1 MREFHVKSYG
11 AVGDGITMNTA
22 AIQSAIDDCA
32 AQGGGRV
39 VVGEGTY
46 LSGSITLR
54 SRVELHIEAD
64 GCLLGS
70 ADWGRNVNA
79 PILTHTKNVVF
90 HNTAFSAD

>member
-70 ADWGRNVNA
+70 ADCNDYPEQCDQSERNVDY
-79 PILTHTKNVVF
+79 L
-90 HNTAFSAD
+90 